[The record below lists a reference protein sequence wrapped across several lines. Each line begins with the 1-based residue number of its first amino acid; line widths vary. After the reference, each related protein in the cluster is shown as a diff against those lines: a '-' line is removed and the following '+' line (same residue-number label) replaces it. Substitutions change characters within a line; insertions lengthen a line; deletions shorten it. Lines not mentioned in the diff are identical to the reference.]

1 MTSASA
7 LAPARNRRRVL
18 DAGQH
23 LDSYVAVHAAFED
36 GLELELCRAWR
47 MQATNAAY
55 DVRWIHTYVNRDK
68 TKTFCIYEGPSE
80 EAVRLANA
88 RNNLSI
94 NQLDEIPDDIEEY
107 IEEIVVR
114 VAHSAREAPARP

>member
-1 MTSASA
+1 MPRYLIQRTV
-7 LAPARNRRRVL
+7 PAGILNGVTNENL
-18 DAGQH
+18 Q
-23 LDSYVAVHAAFED
+23 SI
-36 GLELELCRAWR
+36 
-47 MQATNAAY
+47 QATNAVY

-94 NQLDEIPDDIEEY
+94 DQLDEIPDDMLP
-107 IEEIVVR
+107 V
-114 VAHSAREAPARP
+114 